1 MKEHYITVRNV
12 TKRYQTRGGSV
23 LALKDISF
31 DVDKGEFVSL
41 VGPSGCGKTT
51 LLKIIGGLLP
61 KTSGTVLVNGT
72 EVTGP
77 LSNVGMVF
85 QQPVLL
91 EWRNVIGNILLP
103 IEILGLDLNE
113 YEEKARKILELMD
126 LKGFEDKYP
135 SELSGGMAQ
144 RVSIARALIYDP
156 EILLMDEPFGALDAL
171 TRISLNYELLRIW
184 EKKRKT
190 ILFVTHNVEEAV
202 FLSTKVVVLS
212 KRPSEVL
219 DVVPIHLPNRELTA
233 RTSPEFLKYCK
244 RIYKLL
250 GVISK

>member
-244 RIYKLL
+244 RIYKRL

>member
-113 YEEKARKILELMD
+113 YEEKARRILELMD

-219 DVVPIHLPNRELTA
+219 DVIPIHLPNRELTA